1 MASVRIPAELLHP
14 SERLCRQLERT
25 VGTQQVNA
33 VFAGDWL
40 LATYV
45 QRCHIA
51 VRNVGD
57 PMVPVAV
64 HKVVGLV
71 GVGFRQVGPAV

>member
-1 MASVRIPAELLHP
+1 MAFVRIPAELFHP
-14 SERLCRQLERT
+14 SERLGRQLERT

-33 VFAGDWL
+33 LFAGDRL

-71 GVGFRQVGPAV
+71 GVCFRQVGPAV